1 MVPLQP
7 HHLRAS
13 RALILAMA
21 LALSGCQTLQKRL
34 DQFMFWRSP
43 ANAEE
48 QALGVIQDKL
58 SEIKVIYIQ
67 SLTGE
72 NQEEIKEVLF
82 KEIAAQGYELVDIL
96 PDETQEMGV
105 LRMRVENYSIWENEE
120 IPDAVKAG
128 LSEEEL
134 ANLKILRRNA
144 LVAVKIDLFDGETG
158 TPLIRERFS
167 QPFQQIYVGAKDIET
182 RPKNSL
188 ELLRLTRILTAKVMR
203 RFQAQEAKQ
212 ANLELERGENYGWF
226 ADEVHDQGDHRLMK
240 GIAFAETGDY
250 EKAILVWK
258 IVLFAPRT
266 QEPDEIYLKNRASA
280 FYNLGQVY
288 HRMGDYL
295 YAAKMFSQANRLQQ
309 KLKYAQAWGDNV
321 HAWIDAH
328 KDPNRGAKPLV
339 LRKPEVVVAVQEE
352 KKPNLVE
359 ELEKNQN
366 LLLDAKQLWPLEPL
380 VTNLDDPE
388 LHGIGKPSPRLYPD
402 YQKDLSQPERVKVY
416 PLSQQLPKQLPNE
429 KPQAAPSPMEGA
441 APQEGMKLIQ
451 PQGP

>member
-1 MVPLQP
+1 MMQRPQVPF
-7 HHLRAS
+7 S
-13 RALILAMA
+13 RLGQGLILLLA
-21 LALSGCQTLQKRL
+21 LGLSGCQVLQKHL
-34 DQFMFWRSP
+34 DDLMFWQKP
-43 ANAEE
+43 ANSEE
-48 QALGVIQDKL
+48 QALGVIQEKL

-82 KEIAAQGYELVDIL
+82 KEIANQGYELVDIL
-96 PDETQEMGV
+96 PDETEEMGV
-105 LRMRVENYSIWENEE
+105 LRMKVENYSIWENEE
-120 IPDAVKAG
+120 LPEAVRSG
-128 LSEEEL
+128 LTEEEL

-167 QPFQQIYVGAKDIET
+167 QPFQQIYVGPKDIEN

-188 ELLRLTRILTAKVMR
+188 ELLRLTRILTAKVMT
-203 RFQAQEAKQ
+203 RFQTVEEKQ
-212 ANLELERGENYGWF
+212 RSLDLERGENYGWF

-240 GIAFAETGDY
+240 GIAFAEAGDY

-266 QEPDEIYLKNRASA
+266 EEPDEIYLKNRASA

-328 KDPNRGAKPLV
+328 KDPNRGMKPLV
-339 LRKPEVVVAVQEE
+339 LKKQEVVVAVKEE
-352 KKPNLVE
+352 AKPNPVE

-380 VTNLDDPE
+380 VTNLDEPE
-388 LHGIGKPSPRLYPD
+388 LHGIKKPSAQLYPD
-402 YQKDLSQPERVKVY
+402 YQKDLAQPERVKVFQK
-416 PLSQQLPKQLPNE
+416 PPQQQ
-429 KPQAAPSPMEGA
+429 PQPPDAAPARPVGA
-441 APQEGMKLIQ
+441 APKAGMKLIQ
-451 PQGP
+451 PEVPNP